1 MPRFTMTDTCM
12 GRRGN
17 YGPGFCGHRRLDCDG
32 SKQGSISQA
41 GCLLLS
47 GTLLENKVPLL
58 TSNYVLTETYTRIRY
73 DDGHGK
79 ATRFHSLIQQAI
91 GAGRL
96 RLEWV
101 TPAIHQEAWNIFQDY
116 ADQAFSLVD
125 CASFVIARKAGVT
138 ECFSFDEHFNTMGF
152 ILRPNQRQ

>member
-1 MPRFTMTDTCM
+1 MVPVFVDTGGWIAM
-12 GRRGN
+12 AVSRDQ
-17 YGPGFCGHRRLDCDG
+17 YHQQAAFYY
-32 SKQGSISQA
+32 QG
-41 GCLLLS
+41 LS
-47 GTLLENKVPLL
+47 RNKVPLL

-79 ATRFHSLIQQAI
+79 ATRFHSLIQQAV

-101 TPAIHQEAWNIFQDY
+101 TPTIHQEAWNIFQDY
-116 ADQAFSLVD
+116 EDQAFSLVD
-125 CASFVIARKAGVT
+125 CTSFVIARKAGVT